1 MSTVTRHSITTAHH
15 PLPAPCDHCAA
26 VAPLFRTAG
35 DWICAPCHGWTPADA
50 AAAARQFPRIPCP
63 DCEPAEHAA
72 WAAAA
77 RARAA
82 EVIDR

>member
-1 MSTVTRHSITTAHH
+1 MARYDIRADIRTWT
-15 PLPAPCDHCAA
+15 DAA
-26 VAPLFRTAG
+26 KLQSS
-35 DWICAPCHGWTPADA
+35 